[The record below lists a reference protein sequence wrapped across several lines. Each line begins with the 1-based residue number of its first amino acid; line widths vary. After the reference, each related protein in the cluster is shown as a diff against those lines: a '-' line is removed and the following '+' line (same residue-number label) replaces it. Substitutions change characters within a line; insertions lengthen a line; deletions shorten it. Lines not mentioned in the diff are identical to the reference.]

1 MDALRGA
8 VASAVHRGS
17 DAVDAFARHRKI
29 DAVCVDDAKPA
40 AGASR
45 RASFGC
51 YSRRVSD
58 SPTPPPAPR
67 FPLTSRPLAF

>member
-51 YSRRVSD
+51 YSRRV
-58 SPTPPPAPR
+58 
-67 FPLTSRPLAF
+67 